1 MFTKK
6 PLSLLF
12 GFIIFLVI
20 NYSFAQDETK
30 ELTVQKG
37 SWATALFNRGRL
49 RSYAKKFS
57 DRTITP
63 DEVRD
68 YVIKGGSVNHY
79 KSYDLIH
86 NFFVTPFT
94 GSILNYFIDGG
105 KLADNRE
112 LPAKRLESLKILLN
126 AGASPNT
133 KTKSEAFSFSDMPPI
148 LLASA
153 GNDLEALKILLQYDA
168 DLSLTETT
176 YTGPKGPA
184 LSLATDEAVIKIL
197 IENGAKPKEKL

>member
-1 MFTKK
+1 MFTKR

-12 GFIIFLVI
+12 GFIFFLI
-20 NYSFAQDETK
+20 MNCSFAQDETK
-30 ELTVQKG
+30 ELTVEKG
-37 SWATALFNRGRL
+37 SWVSALINRGSL

-57 DRTITP
+57 NRTITP

-68 YVIKGGSVNHY
+68 YISKGGSINHY

-86 NFFVTPFT
+86 NFFVSPFT

-105 KLADNRE
+105 KLADIRD
-112 LPAKRLESLKILLN
+112 LPVKRLESLKILLN

-133 KTKSEAFSFSDMPPI
+133 KTKSQAFSFSDMPPI

-153 GNDLEALKILLQYDA
+153 GNDIEALKILLKFNA

-176 YTGPKGPA
+176 YTGLKGPA
-184 LSLATDEAVIKIL
+184 ITLATDEDVIKLL
-197 IENGAKPKEKL
+197 IENGADPKERQ

>member
-12 GFIIFLVI
+12 GFIFFLI
-20 NYSFAQDETK
+20 MNYSFAQDETK
-30 ELTVQKG
+30 ELIVEKG
-37 SWATALFNRGRL
+37 SWATALLNRGRL
-49 RSYAKKFS
+49 RSYAKKIS
-57 DRTITP
+57 DRSITP
-63 DEVRD
+63 AEVRD
-68 YVIKGGSVNHY
+68 YVSKGGSVNHY

-86 NFFVTPFT
+86 NFFVSPFT

-112 LPAKRLESLKILLN
+112 LPVNRLESLEILLN

-133 KTKSEAFSFSDMPPI
+133 KTKSDAFSFSDMPPI

-153 GNDLEALKILLQYDA
+153 GNDIEALKILLKFNA

-176 YTGPKGPA
+176 YTGLKGPA
-184 LSLATDEAVIKIL
+184 ISLATDEEVVKLL
-197 IENGAKPKEKL
+197 IENGADPKQR